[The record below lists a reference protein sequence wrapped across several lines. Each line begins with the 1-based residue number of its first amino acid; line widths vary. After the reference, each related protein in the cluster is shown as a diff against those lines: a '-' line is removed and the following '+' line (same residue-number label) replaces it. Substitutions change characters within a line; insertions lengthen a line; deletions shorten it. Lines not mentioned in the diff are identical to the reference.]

1 MNKQE
6 RTYGFDYLR
15 AFACLCIILL
25 HTTYSTTLM
34 YASEYTARQTLI
46 SQMVMN
52 NLMWCVPCFIMVTG
66 ALLLPPVKELTYGAL
81 FKKYIARVLK
91 AIVVFGVIFLLS
103 VMAFAPARRTF
114 AYFFQGLYKIFTGD
128 TWSHMWYLYC
138 LIGLYLLLPF
148 YKKAAALSEEKDI
161 RYLLIVYAIFLS
173 ILPQV
178 NAFSVRCGF
187 YIHVSSIYP
196 FWLFLGYYLHRYG
209 MGRSRRFYVLLF
221 AAGTAALLIL
231 TWVRSRWNVAALDNF
246 FEYSS
251 CLVIVQAAGIAGW
264 FFQCR
269 QEGFRGVKTVLTHI
283 DRHSFGI
290 YLIHMMFVRLLYK
303 HIHFDPFAFGSAW
316 FLGILAVVAISFLL
330 SYILDML
337 LKKLPLFRGIL

>member
-1 MNKQE
+1 MRE
-6 RTYGFDYLR
+6 RNNSFDYLR
-15 AFACLCIILL
+15 AVACVCIILL

-34 YASEYTARQTLI
+34 YAGEFTARQTLI

-66 ALLLPPVKELTYGAL
+66 ALLLPSEKHIAYGVL

-91 AIVVFGVIFLLS
+91 AIVVFGIIYILA
-103 VMAFAPARRTF
+103 VMAFQPARRELS
-114 AYFFQGLYKIFTGD
+114 YFLKGLYKIFAGD

-148 YKKAAALSEEKDI
+148 YKKIAELSGKADL
-161 RYLLIVYAIFLS
+161 RYLLIVYAAFLS
-173 ILPQV
+173 VMPQV
-178 NAFSVRCGF
+178 KAFGVRCGF

-196 FWLFLGYYLHRYG
+196 FWLFLGYAIHRYG
-209 MGRSRRFYVLLF
+209 MNRSRRFYILL
-221 AAGTAALLIL
+221 AGCATAALLVV
-231 TWVRSRWNVAALDNF
+231 TWVRSRWDIAALDNF

-251 CLVIVQAAGIAGW
+251 ILVIVQAAGVAGW

-269 QEGFRGVKTVLTHI
+269 QEGFRKLKNVLSRV

-290 YLIHMMFVRLLYK
+290 YLMHMMFVRLLYK
-303 HIHFDPFAFGSAW
+303 HIHFDPISLGSAW
-316 FLGILAVVAISFLL
+316 FLGIFGVVAGSFIL
-330 SYILDML
+330 SYFMDWL